1 MARGFWVEGAQP
13 EGVDDQGPSLG
24 VLLFI
29 PYRHMEQ
36 RILDA
41 VVAAG
46 HPITLVQAR
55 LFQRIDPGGSRLT
68 TLAAAAQITK
78 QAAKFLVDQL
88 ENGGYVER
96 VPDPGDGR
104 ARLVR
109 ITRRG
114 YDVIE
119 VATVVERRIEQEWRS
134 HLGPR
139 ETDELTATLL
149 RLREI
154 TDPFA

>member
-1 MARGFWVEGAQP
+1 MATTTPGPAAGP
-13 EGVDDQGPSLG
+13 EPSLG

-41 VVAAG
+41 VIAAG
-46 HPITLVQAR
+46 HPLTLTQAR
-55 LFQRIDPGGSRLT
+55 LFQRIDPNGSRLT
-68 TLAAAAQITK
+68 TLAEAAQTTK

-88 ENGGYVER
+88 ESAGYVER
-96 VPDPGDGR
+96 VPDPEDGR
-104 ARLVR
+104 ARLIR
-109 ITRRG
+109 ITGRG
-114 YDVIE
+114 RHVID
-119 VATVVERRIEQEWRS
+119 VATPVQSAIEQEWS
-134 HLGPR
+134 THLGQQS
-139 ETDELTATLL
+139 TDELRRSLL